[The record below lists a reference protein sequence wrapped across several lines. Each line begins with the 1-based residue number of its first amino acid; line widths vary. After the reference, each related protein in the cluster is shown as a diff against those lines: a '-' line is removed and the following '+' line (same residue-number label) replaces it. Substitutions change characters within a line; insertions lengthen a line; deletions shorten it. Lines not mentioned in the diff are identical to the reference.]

1 MPLKKFLKLFQLS
14 RHDRRRRRHRRR
26 DGALLVEAAG
36 LDDDLGDQVG
46 VAVGGR
52 PSVLEVSG
60 LVLGDLSRDSDG
72 AASVGD
78 AGGEVV
84 DG

>member
-1 MPLKKFLKLFQLS
+1 VSDGIPNKAPNANKNPEPFL
-14 RHDRRRRRHRRR
+14 HRFNRLPSESIR
-26 DGALLVEAAG
+26 YLVW
-36 LDDDLGDQVG
+36 
-46 VAVGGR
+46 VAVGRR
-52 PSVLEVSG
+52 PPVLEVSG